1 MKFGILTCLILL
13 MPAVGVTACG
23 GGDDIQTAPHLMTTI
38 PVQTPV
44 AGFLFDISYVDQIRG
59 QYYLADVSNNA
70 IDVVNVGS
78 NQLTSKIKPGFAGF
92 SGSADTAGP
101 EGVVGIPNTNLLYV
115 ADVNSVKILDVS
127 NGQLVKN
134 IPVATSG
141 LRTDSVC
148 LDPDDNVI
156 MATNPADSPPFA
168 TFISTVT
175 QNVVATLQFPDS
187 AGLEQC
193 QYDKVTKSFLL
204 NNDGTPANTH
214 GEMDVISARSV
225 VAGAPKV
232 SGVYAL
238 PACNPNG
245 MALGPNND
253 VLVACIPD
261 DGAPLVSLILDRTT
275 GSILSTIPFGGA
287 DQVAYDAVTNR
298 YFIPAFREQKSGVA
312 GPAASA
318 VPTLGVVDASS
329 RSVIAQLPMGKGAHS
344 IAIDGASH
352 QAYVP
357 FAGSSTGP
365 FSSNGIAVFSTQ

>member
-1 MKFGILTCLILL
+1 MKSGILNWLALL
-13 MPAVGVTACG
+13 VPVIGMTACG
-23 GGDDIQTAPHLMTTI
+23 GGNDIHTTPHLITTI
-38 PVQTPV
+38 PVHTPG
-44 AGFLFDISYVDQIRG
+44 AGFLFDISYVDQNQG

-70 IDVVNVGS
+70 VDVVNVGS
-78 NQLTSKIKPGFAGF
+78 NQLTSQIKPGFAGF

-101 EGVVGIPNTNLLYV
+101 EGLVGIPNTNLLYV
-115 ADVNSVKILDVS
+115 ADVNSVKILNVS
-127 NGQLVKN
+127 NGQLVKT

-148 LDPDDNVI
+148 FDPDDNVI

-175 QNVVATLQFPDS
+175 QSVIATLQFPDS

-193 QYDKVTKSFLL
+193 QYDKMTKSFLL
-204 NNDGTPANTH
+204 NNDGTPANVH

-225 VAGAPKV
+225 VTGAPKV
-232 SGVYAL
+232 SGAYAL

-261 DGAPLVSLILDRTT
+261 DGAPLISLIVDRTT

-287 DQVAYDAVTNR
+287 DEVAYDVVTNR
-298 YFIPAFREQKSGVA
+298 YFIPAFRNQKSGVA
-312 GPAASA
+312 GAAASA

-329 RSVIAQLPMGKGAHS
+329 RAVIAQLPMGSGAHS
-344 IAIDGASH
+344 IAVHGASH
-352 QAYVP
+352 QVYVP
-357 FAGSSTGP
+357 FAGSGSGP